1 MRTLSVCAAVTSVYL
16 HFPSIYAI
24 IEHIANLFHRRC
36 ICPTLTEFL
45 VYLSFYSFLR

>member
-1 MRTLSVCAAVTSVYL
+1 MRSLSVGAAVTSVYL

-36 ICPTLTEFL
+36 ICPILTEFL
-45 VYLSFYSFLR
+45 FSLSFCSFLG